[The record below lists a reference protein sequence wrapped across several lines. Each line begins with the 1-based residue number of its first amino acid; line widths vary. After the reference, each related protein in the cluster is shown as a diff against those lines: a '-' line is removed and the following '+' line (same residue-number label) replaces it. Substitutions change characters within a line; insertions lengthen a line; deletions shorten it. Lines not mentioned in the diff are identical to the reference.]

1 MGTTSTAADRW
12 RSIIQQQRASGL
24 SALAFCRQAGVQQ
37 SSFFAWR
44 KKLRG
49 EATFTEVKV
58 SSPTTAKLDGIELRL
73 PGGRCVV
80 VRSGFDRQTLIE
92 LLAALEAGA

>member
-1 MGTTSTAADRW
+1 M
-12 RSIIQQQRASGL
+12 
-24 SALAFCRQAGVQQ
+24 SALAYCRRAGVPQ

-49 EATFTEVKV
+49 EVAFAEVKL
-58 SSPTTAKLDGIELRL
+58 SSPTVKLDGIELRL

-80 VRSGFDRQTLIE
+80 VRPGFDRQTLID
-92 LLAALEAGA
+92 LLAVLEPNTEEMTATVART